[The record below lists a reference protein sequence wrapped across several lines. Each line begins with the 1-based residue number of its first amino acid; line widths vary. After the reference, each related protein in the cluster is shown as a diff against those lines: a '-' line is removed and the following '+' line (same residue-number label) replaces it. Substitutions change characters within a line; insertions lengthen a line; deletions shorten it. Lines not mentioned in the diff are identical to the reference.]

1 MDLSIVI
8 VSYNVR
14 HFLEQTLHSL
24 SKASQNKNVEIWV
37 VDNHSKDDS
46 VAMVREKFPH
56 VRLIVNHD
64 NPGFSK
70 ANNQAIA
77 QAQGKYIL
85 ILNPDTV
92 LQEDTIDVC
101 YEYMERNPEAGAL
114 GVKMIDGQGKFL
126 PESKRALPTPWVSFC
141 KIFGLSWL
149 FPRSR
154 TFGQYHLGYLS
165 DEEIHEIDIL
175 SGAFMWIRKDVLDK
189 VGAFD
194 ERFFMYGEDVDLSYR
209 IRLAGYKNIY
219 LPTTSIIHYKGESTK
234 RGSLNYVKMFYQAM
248 ILFVQKHFAGRQANV
263 YSKAIHTAIYLR
275 ATLSIFKRAF
285 FYLFPKLIDA
295 ALILIGLL
303 YIISYWAHN
312 IKNLDEYPYA
322 VYIINLPL
330 YILIWIISAFFNGAY
345 DKPYKLLSYIK
356 GIIIGTFCIAAVY
369 AFLDN
374 SLRFSRAII
383 LLGATWAV
391 VVGILW
397 RMIHTYWRTGT
408 WIHDGDTSLKRWL
421 IVGNSTEVERTQE
434 IMKYHLKEYTGSI
447 NPSKTPT
454 GKELGHIDE
463 LEEVV
468 RIFQIQE
475 IIYCAADLPM
485 QTIFQKMQGLQ
496 DRVQHKII
504 IPGSDSIIGSNSKN
518 TAGDLYTT
526 DISLKINLPHNI
538 RNKRVLDIIVAII
551 AFILSPILY
560 FIQVQNKNI
569 WAAAYSVFL
578 GKKTWVG
585 YSTNEQSSILPPL
598 RAAII
603 PNTQQSCTITLDIVK
618 QAQMDF
624 LYAKDYTTYNDLKI
638 IWRNINRLAYS

>member
-56 VRLIVNHD
+56 VRLIVNQD

-101 YEYMERNPEAGAL
+101 YEYMERNPETGAL

-234 RGSLNYVKMFYQAM
+234 RGSLNYVKF
-248 ILFVQKHFAGRQANV
+248 I
-263 YSKAIHTAIYLR
+263 
-275 ATLSIFKRAF
+275 KR
-285 FYLFPKLIDA
+285 
-295 ALILIGLL
+295 
-303 YIISYWAHN
+303 
-312 IKNLDEYPYA
+312 
-322 VYIINLPL
+322 
-330 YILIWIISAFFNGAY
+330 
-345 DKPYKLLSYIK
+345 
-356 GIIIGTFCIAAVY
+356 
-369 AFLDN
+369 
-374 SLRFSRAII
+374 
-383 LLGATWAV
+383 
-391 VVGILW
+391 
-397 RMIHTYWRTGT
+397 
-408 WIHDGDTSLKRWL
+408 
-421 IVGNSTEVERTQE
+421 
-434 IMKYHLKEYTGSI
+434 
-447 NPSKTPT
+447 
-454 GKELGHIDE
+454 
-463 LEEVV
+463 
-468 RIFQIQE
+468 
-475 IIYCAADLPM
+475 
-485 QTIFQKMQGLQ
+485 
-496 DRVQHKII
+496 
-504 IPGSDSIIGSNSKN
+504 
-518 TAGDLYTT
+518 
-526 DISLKINLPHNI
+526 
-538 RNKRVLDIIVAII
+538 
-551 AFILSPILY
+551 
-560 FIQVQNKNI
+560 
-569 WAAAYSVFL
+569 
-578 GKKTWVG
+578 
-585 YSTNEQSSILPPL
+585 
-598 RAAII
+598 
-603 PNTQQSCTITLDIVK
+603 
-618 QAQMDF
+618 
-624 LYAKDYTTYNDLKI
+624 
-638 IWRNINRLAYS
+638 